1 MPRIPLLLTA
11 AAFIALAAAA
21 CSTTDQPTAAVTPPP
36 PAFSSGVP
44 NLGGLPDLIVD
55 EQATQQNW
63 IVRVE
68 DLPANFC
75 SVQEGGVTA
84 GTHTIIRFTV
94 TTPNIGS
101 GDVYVGS
108 PLKHMD
114 PNGDGSFADAD
125 GMFEFATCHQHFHFR
140 NYATY

>member
-1 MPRIPLLLTA
+1 MRRTPLLAA
-11 AAFIALAAAA
+11 AAFMALAAAA

-55 EQATQQNW
+55 EKATQQNW

-75 SVQEGGVTA
+75 SV
-84 GTHTIIRFTV
+84 
-94 TTPNIGS
+94 
-101 GDVYVGS
+101 
-108 PLKHMD
+108 
-114 PNGDGSFADAD
+114 
-125 GMFEFATCHQHFHFR
+125 
-140 NYATY
+140 